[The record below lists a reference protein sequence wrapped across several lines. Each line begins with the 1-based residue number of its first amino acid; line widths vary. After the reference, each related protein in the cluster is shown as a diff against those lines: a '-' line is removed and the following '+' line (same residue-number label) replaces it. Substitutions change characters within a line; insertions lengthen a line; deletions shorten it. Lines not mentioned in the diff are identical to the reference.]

1 MWVALV
7 AGLLA
12 VAGLVALVMVSRRL
26 GESEGELE
34 QRREDANAF
43 ERFQDEVNKPVPADE
58 DEVRD
63 LLGRRARSR

>member
-34 QRREDANAF
+34 QRREDAAAF
-43 ERFQDEVNKPVPADE
+43 ERFHNEVNKAVPADE
-58 DEVRD
+58 DAVRD